1 MSLIQELRD
10 EINEV
15 TTRKEYF
22 ISQDNQSMVDDCNWR
37 LDGMN
42 ERLREYMSVWNEY
55 VYVLTNPSSP
65 HIVKIGM
72 TTRTPEERVKEINS
86 ATGVIEEWEL
96 HWYIQCGQS
105 MDLEKSVHEYLGE
118 FRVRDNREGFKCTP
132 TQAIAAIQKINEE
145 RY

>member
-1 MSLIQELRD
+1 MNLIQELRD

-15 TTRKEYF
+15 TTRKEFF
-22 ISQDNQSMVDDCNWR
+22 IKNNNQAGIDDCNWR

-42 ERLREYMSVWNEY
+42 ERLQEYMSVWNEH

-72 TTRTPEERVKEINS
+72 TTREVESRVKEINS
-86 ATGVIEEWEL
+86 ATGVIEEWEV
-96 HWYIQCGQS
+96 HWSLPCAHA
-105 MDLEKSVHEYLGE
+105 MDLEKSVHKYLEE

-132 TQAIAAIQKINEE
+132 AQAIAAIQKINEE